1 VSKAALAPTAELRR
15 RLQQAPPLGR
25 RFSERLIESSLFG
38 CALLSILT
46 TIAIAII
53 ILYEAVEF
61 FRDPTVSV
69 WDFFTGTEWS
79 AGFQNPRYG
88 IWPLVVGTLQVATI
102 AGCIALP
109 VGLLTAIFLSEYA
122 TPRLRGIAKPTL
134 ELLAGIPTVVYGY
147 FALTALTPDFLAHL
161 IPGIESFNQLS
172 GGIVVGIMILPM
184 VASLS
189 EDAIRSV
196 PRTLREASYA
206 LGANKFTTS
215 LRVVVPAALSGII
228 ASFVLAL
235 SRAIGETM
243 AVSLACGN
251 RPAFSLDPR
260 EGIATMTSFIV
271 QMATGDVPHY
281 ETRFKSLFA
290 VAAVLFFI
298 TLAMNIAAERVLRR
312 YRQVY
317 H

>member
-1 VSKAALAPTAELRR
+1 MSSSGFNPTAELRQQ
-15 RLQQAPPLGR
+15 LQQGR
-25 RFSERLIESSLFG
+25 PASQRIRERLIESGLFACG
-38 CALLSILT
+38 MISILI
-46 TIAIAII
+46 TIAVASIV
-53 ILYEAVEF
+53 LYEALQF
-61 FRDPTVSV
+61 FLDPSVSV
-69 WDFFTGTEWS
+69 RDFFTGTEWS
-79 AGFQNPRYG
+79 AGFENPRYG
-88 IWPLVVGTLQVATI
+88 IWPLVAGTMGVAVI
-102 AGCIALP
+102 AGLIALP
-109 VGLLTAIFLSEYA
+109 FGLLTAVYLSEYA
-122 TPRLRGIAKPTL
+122 SPRVRSVAKPSL

-147 FALTALTPDFLAHL
+147 FALTALTPNFLVH
-161 IPGIESFNQLS
+161 IVPGIEQFNQLS

-196 PRTLREASYA
+196 PRSLREASYA
-206 LGANKFTTS
+206 LGADKFKTS
-215 LRVVVPAALSGII
+215 VRVVVPAALSGIV

-235 SRAIGETM
+235 SRAVGETM

-251 RPAFSLDPR
+251 RPMFSLDPR

-271 QMATGDVPHY
+271 QMATGDVPHH

-298 TLAMNIAAERVLRR
+298 TLAMNLGAERVLRR

-317 H
+317 Q